1 MCDNCDFKYSLPTRC
16 SRCGGLFC
24 PECIQI
30 ENHKCIPIK
39 RSWDEYG
46 RWQKKLKTVRSTKSK
61 NFGKINNDGVIFL
74 NGSRVILREVYIL
87 ERLTGDT

>member
-39 RSWDEYG
+39 KNWGEYG
-46 RWQKKLKTVRSTKSK
+46 KWQKKLKAVKQKESK
-61 NFGKINNDGVIFL
+61 NSGKINSDGAIFL
-74 NGSRVILREVYIL
+74 NESRVVSRKVYIL
-87 ERLTGDT
+87 ERIENEV